1 MKVSPK
7 IISMI
12 FLAAF
17 YFTAVSPIRAADD
30 WIRVKSKNFELIG
43 NASEKNIDDVA
54 IKLEQ
59 FRVVFGKLF
68 SQMKLT
74 SPVPTT
80 VIVFKNDQDF
90 DAYRS
95 SKWAGGYF
103 LSSEDKNYIVLPLGA
118 DRDDTY
124 SIIFH
129 EYVHYLVI
137 SNFGRNRIAPWFNEG
152 IAEYYDK
159 FQIVDDQTF
168 SVGGISKRHLQTLR
182 SSPLIP
188 FKEFFSTDHA
198 TLQNKGN
205 HGASIFYAQSWAF
218 IHYLIHGSNGKRAA
232 QFGKF
237 MTLTLNGEP
246 SDLAFQQAFNTD
258 YSILE
263 NELKFYIAKPQLIT
277 PTIVRLE
284 EKLTFD
290 GQLEM
295 SRLSSAD
302 SKAYMGDLVYR
313 GGDRVRGE
321 MLLNGALA
329 LDPDSGLANTA
340 LGIMRIHQNRLEEA
354 VEFLEKAVK
363 TKPND
368 YSVYYYYA
376 YALGKDGAYS
386 SQTAA
391 KIKAAAF
398 KAIELNP
405 NFAPTYDIIVNVSLE
420 QNEDLD
426 AAIRYARKGIAL
438 DRDEQSF
445 KLNLA
450 NLYIRKKDIANASSI
465 IESVLKSAK
474 KPEILTYAKQLKESI
489 SEIETQ
495 NAYGYAV
502 PEDDGP
508 PITLKRVDVS
518 GGLTF
523 EEIERLKLEAEIKGI
538 NQALRKLS
546 VNEARVLGHLT
557 SIGCEGKIIKYF
569 VTTRRGNLV
578 FRSEG
583 FGSIKFN
590 TYNVD
595 TGDLRL
601 GCDLVKTPFF
611 GVITY
616 KPDAGKTSKTG
627 FLVRIEF
634 VPEYFKF
641 IEN

>member
-1 MKVSPK
+1 MKVFSK
-7 IISMI
+7 FISLF
-12 FLAAF
+12 FLVAF
-17 YFTAVSPIRAADD
+17 YFAAVSPIHAADD

-54 IKLEQ
+54 VKLEQ

-80 VIVFKNDQDF
+80 VIVFKNDADF
-90 DAYRS
+90 DPYRS

-124 SIIFH
+124 AIIFH
-129 EYVHYLVI
+129 EYVHYLVT

-168 SVGGISKRHLQTLR
+168 SIGGISKRHLQTLR

-188 FKEFFSTDHA
+188 FKSFFATDYE

-218 IHYLIHGSNGKRAA
+218 LHYLIHGSNGKRAA

-246 SDLAFQQAFNTD
+246 SDSAFHKAFNTD

-263 NELKFYIAKPQLIT
+263 NELRFYIAKPQLIT

-284 EKLTFD
+284 EKLKFD
-290 GQLEM
+290 DQLQT

-302 SKAYMGDLVYR
+302 SKAYLGDLVYR
-313 GGDRVRGE
+313 GGDRVRAE
-321 MLLNGALA
+321 MMLKEALQ

-340 LGIMRIHQNRLEEA
+340 LGIIRIHQNRLEEA
-354 VEFLEKAVK
+354 GEFLEKAVK
-363 TKPND
+363 SKPND

-376 YALGKDGAYS
+376 YALGKNGGYS

-391 KIKAAAF
+391 KIKAAAL
-398 KAIELNP
+398 KTIELNP
-405 NFAPTYDIIVNVSLE
+405 DFAPTYDIIVNVSLE

-426 AAIRYARKGIAL
+426 TAIGYAKRGIAL

-445 KLNLA
+445 QLNLA
-450 NLYIRKKDIANASSI
+450 NLYIRKKDTANANTI
-465 IESVLKSAK
+465 IEAVLRSAK
-474 KPEILTYAKQLKESI
+474 KPEILTYAKQLKASI

-495 NAYGYAV
+495 SAAGYAV
-502 PEDDGP
+502 PEEDGP
-508 PITLKRVDVS
+508 PVKLKRVDVS
-518 GGLTF
+518 GGLTM
-523 EEIERLKLEAEIKGI
+523 EEIQRMKLEAEIKGI
-538 NQALRKLS
+538 NQELRNPLE
-546 VNEARVLGHLT
+546 NEVRVLGHLT

-569 VTTRRGNLV
+569 VKTQRGNLV
-578 FRSEG
+578 FRSTG
-583 FGSIKFN
+583 FGSIKFK

-595 TGDLRL
+595 TGDLKL

-627 FLVRIEF
+627 VLVRIEF
-634 VPEYFKF
+634 VPEYFRF